1 MENYAFKSIEE
12 LDLDLESMLNS
23 FSQDDITKLDTI
35 TDKLNR
41 DISVYKDDNTQINEY
56 IAKSYLIQM
65 KMNREEILQYAA
77 NKLMDDVSKSY
88 MCSKKIL
95 KNIKLKEKLDKYQN
109 LE

>member
-1 MENYAFKSIEE
+1 MESNILKSIKELA
-12 LDLDLESMLNS
+12 LDLDSKLKS
-23 FSQDDITKLDTI
+23 FNDDDIHKLDTI
-35 TDKLNR
+35 CDKLNR
-41 DISVYKDDNTQINEY
+41 NVCVYKDDNTQINEF
-56 IAKSYLIQM
+56 ISASYLFQM
-65 KMNREEILQYAA
+65 QLNREKIFQYSA

>member
-41 DISVYKDDNTQINEY
+41 DIRVYKDDNTKINEY